1 MINTPCV
8 YTFASVQFLVHTWSN
23 HLLFIVCFRCLFMGC
38 KNFDKTRYS
47 LIADCGLE
55 KKCAESQKL
64 GFFGL
69 QDDLPTL
76 LRHLW
81 KIRHL
86 HDGSICRQDFG
97 SFAKILTTHENATR
111 SLHTQ
116 NERMLFD
123 DFLLESKTVL
133 INLRLQLHTLTEP
146 RKIVLKHHKHA
157 VEVEAVQSN
166 Y

>member
-1 MINTPCV
+1 M

-23 HLLFIVCFRCLFMGC
+23 HIIVCFRCAFLWEV
-38 KNFDKTRYS
+38 KTS
-47 LIADCGLE
+47 TKLDIHWLQIVGW
-55 KKCAESQKL
+55 KKKISESQKL

-81 KIRHL
+81 KIGHL

-123 DFLLESKTVL
+123 DFLLESNTVL
-133 INLRLQLHTLTEP
+133 INLRVQLHTLTEP
-146 RKIVLKHHKHA
+146 RKILLKHHKHA

>member
-1 MINTPCV
+1 
-8 YTFASVQFLVHTWSN
+8 
-23 HLLFIVCFRCLFMGC
+23 MGSE
-38 KNFDKTRYS
+38 NFYKTRYS

-55 KKCAESQKL
+55 KKFSESQKL

-81 KIRHL
+81 KIGHL

-97 SFAKILTTHENATR
+97 SFAKILTTHETAKG

-133 INLRLQLHTLTEP
+133 INTLTEP
-146 RKIVLKHHKHA
+146 RKNLLKHHKHA